1 MRAPDLFAYLN
12 NAIQLAHIM
21 AEAQSVIGMR
31 LMGMAGLWSVPASED
46 RNMILKKIQA
56 MVRAG
61 TDVTVLMLRGGRP
74 DQIAAAALKPYRQ
87 KTRANAKRLGK
98 RGLKRS

>member
-61 TDVTVLMLRGGRP
+61 TDVT
-74 DQIAAAALKPYRQ
+74 ALKPYRQ